1 MELSALSAISPIDGR
16 YGSKTK
22 ELRSIFSEFGLIRC
36 RVEVEIRWLQRLA
49 DHAEISEVAPFSAA
63 TNAQLAGF
71 FQFSPIPPAPRDPLG
86 K

>member
-49 DHAEISEVAPFSAA
+49 DHPPP
-63 TNAQLAGF
+63 LARSRSSRLLRRVL
-71 FQFSPIPPAPRDPLG
+71 QRSRPRLQPPARPL
-86 K
+86 